1 MTNLKIDG
9 NLPPLSGDVVDTAL
23 TAEEY
28 GFDGM
33 WTGETDNDAFL
44 PHLLAAEHTDDLAL
58 GTNIALSF
66 TRSPMVL
73 AYLAWDLQQYSDGR
87 FHLGLGTQVKGH
99 NERRFS
105 VNFDWESPG
114 PRFREVIESI
124 KHIFEVFQGE
134 ADELDY
140 EGEYYQFSLMT
151 DFFNPG
157 PIDDPDIPIYVA
169 GVNEYNL
176 RTAGRVGDGL
186 ALHPFNTPEY
196 TEEVVLPIVEEG
208 AETAE
213 RSLDDVDLVATPLIV
228 TGETDEEIEEN
239 REMIRMQIAF
249 YASTRTYHTIL
260 EHYGWEDIGMELHEL
275 SKQDAFGE
283 MGELV
288 TDEML
293 ETFSIEA
300 PLDDLVNEVRR
311 EYGGLV
317 DRARV
322 TNVEAGRGI

>member
-1 MTNLKIDG
+1 
-9 NLPPLSGDVVDTAL
+9 
-23 TAEEY
+23 
-28 GFDGM
+28 
-33 WTGETDNDAFL
+33 
-44 PHLLAAEHTDDLAL
+44 
-58 GTNIALSF
+58 
-66 TRSPMVL
+66 
-73 AYLAWDLQQYSDGR
+73 
-87 FHLGLGTQVKGH
+87 
-99 NERRFS
+99 
-105 VNFDWESPG
+105 
-114 PRFREVIESI
+114 
-124 KHIFEVFQGE
+124 
-134 ADELDY
+134 
-140 EGEYYQFSLMT
+140 
-151 DFFNPG
+151 
-157 PIDDPDIPIYVA
+157 
-169 GVNEYNL
+169 
-176 RTAGRVGDGL
+176 
-186 ALHPFNTPEY
+186 
-196 TEEVVLPIVEEG
+196 LPIVEEG